1 MTVERTLAR
10 AAADVAAGD
19 VRLARRRLRDLVAA
33 FPTDLRVRDAL
44 AGAYRLEGDVPQAG
58 RWSYLADERD
68 EAETEAFR
76 RRYDDDP
83 VQLMRA
89 LAWRGSEDDAPT
101 PTARARLAEV
111 RADAERATGVRQTW
125 ENPRVPDPP
134 SSWGERIGCTL
145 LALVGVGVVVLVLA
159 GIVDLAAHGWEALQ
173 RWFGS

>member
-19 VRLARRRLRDLVAA
+19 ARLARRRLRDLVAA
-33 FPTDLRVRDAL
+33 FPTDLSVRDAL
-44 AGAYRLEGDVPQAG
+44 AAAYRLEGDLPQAG
-58 RWSYLADERD
+58 RWSYLADDRD
-68 EAETEAFR
+68 EAEVEAFR

-101 PTARARLAEV
+101 AIARTRLAEV
-111 RADAERATGVRQTW
+111 RADAERATGVAQTW

-145 LALVGVGVVVLVLA
+145 VALVGAAVVVLVLA
-159 GIVDLAAHGWEALQ
+159 GIVDLAARGWDALQ
-173 RWFGS
+173 RWFG